1 VQPDGAPIT
10 IGKPIANTRLYV
22 LDSRRQP
29 VPAGIPGELWIAGDG
44 VARGYHGRPDL
55 TAERFRPDPFYPGSG
70 SRMYATGDM
79 ARRTADDEVIL
90 LGRLDHQ
97 VKLRGYRIELG
108 DIEASLSRCPGVSG
122 CAIALREEVPGSPQL
137 VAYYTATEGEG
148 PAPNILR
155 VQLAQELPDYMVP
168 TAWLRLNALPRT
180 PNGKLDRAQLPS
192 LSSPLSAAASIART
206 LRVPETALEGQLA
219 DIWKAVLNS
228 EDIGIDDDLYA
239 LGADSIHLFQIT
251 ARALREGIPLSAQL
265 LVQYRTI
272 AKIASAL
279 DTGTGTLSSNQRSS
293 MPRLKKF
300 TRMNGAATAGHGAS
314 TV

>member
-1 VQPDGAPIT
+1 
-10 IGKPIANTRLYV
+10 
-22 LDSRRQP
+22 
-29 VPAGIPGELWIAGDG
+29 
-44 VARGYHGRPDL
+44 
-55 TAERFRPDPFYPGSG
+55 
-70 SRMYATGDM
+70 
-79 ARRTADDEVIL
+79 
-90 LGRLDHQ
+90 
-97 VKLRGYRIELG
+97 
-108 DIEASLSRCPGVSG
+108 
-122 CAIALREEVPGSPQL
+122 
-137 VAYYTATEGEG
+137 
-148 PAPNILR
+148 
-155 VQLAQELPDYMVP
+155 MVP

-192 LSSPLSAAASIART
+192 LSSPVSAAAASIART

-279 DTGTGTLSSNQRSS
+279 DAGTGTLSSSQRSN

-300 TRMNGAATAGHGAS
+300 NRMNGAATAGHGAG